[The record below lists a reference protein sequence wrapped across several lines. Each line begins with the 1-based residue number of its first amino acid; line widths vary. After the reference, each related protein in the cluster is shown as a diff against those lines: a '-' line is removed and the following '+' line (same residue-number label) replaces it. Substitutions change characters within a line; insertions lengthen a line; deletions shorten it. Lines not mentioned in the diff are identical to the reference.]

1 MDIDAGLANEI
12 AAGGDPTDEQF
23 RLLVGSLSDY
33 AICLLDASGRVASWN
48 AGAERTMGFAAGEVL
63 GQHFALFY
71 APEERAAGKPQEAL
85 ERAERE
91 GRSRGQG
98 WRQRRDG
105 SRFWAEVTLSAL
117 RDPDGALRGFAAV
130 TQDTTALRSSR
141 DAEQLLAAMFDRA
154 PSGIIMADTSGRYVR
169 ANPAFL
175 RLVGYAE
182 EELLKMGIGELT
194 HPDDLEATWEV
205 FNDVVQGR
213 RSQVE
218 YEKRYVRKSGRAI
231 WVRNTVARLPDADGR
246 LKFLIAMVEDI
257 TERRRADERIREL
270 LERQRSLT
278 GLSLAALGE
287 SELTRVLD
295 RAVGLVRE
303 RLQTELVR
311 LLELSPDAQELRLV
325 AGCGWPTGAVLGVKP
340 GSLVAYTL
348 YAPELAGNPRRPL
361 IVEELARDA
370 RLGRSGMLLEA
381 GATSG
386 MSVVI
391 PGGQAP
397 YGVLDAYTAA
407 RRRFDEADVEFL
419 QAVVNVIS
427 VAVQREQ
434 AHQRLAA
441 SEARLQAFT
450 QHSPAVMFLKDRE
463 GCYRFV
469 NEQFLR
475 RFGVRREQVVGR
487 RDEEIFPAAQAGVF
501 GASDAEVRAQ
511 GTALTFE
518 ETARTIDG
526 ERFNVV
532 VKFPVL
538 DGAGG
543 VIGVGGVA
551 TDITER
557 RRTEQALHEQRTLL
571 AEAQKLA
578 GLGCW
583 EWDPASG
590 RVTWSEEL
598 YRIYGVTPQDFRPSF
613 ENYLERVHPD
623 DRGRTGATI
632 AQAVQHG
639 GSFSFEERVVRPDG
653 EVRLLRSHGEVVRDQ
668 DGQALKVL
676 GACLDV
682 TEHKAAETA
691 LRALSRRLVE
701 AEEAERRRI
710 ARELHDSVG
719 QNLSAL
725 NINLDILSAQL
736 GSPPAPL
743 ARRLAD
749 SQALVDATLQSIES
763 VMADLRPPLLDEYGL
778 EAALRWYG
786 EEFARRIGVP
796 LAVDSVAALPGL
808 RAEAA
813 VALFRIAQEALN
825 NTAKHAAARSIKVT
839 LGVENGEVMLT
850 IADDG
855 RGFDPGSVRRGRW
868 GMSTMRERAEAAGGR
883 LAVESAPGSG
893 TTVRASVPL

>member
-1 MDIDAGLANEI
+1 MDIDAGLAKNI
-12 AAGGDPTDEQF
+12 AAAGEPTDEQF

-33 AICLLDASGRVASWN
+33 AICLLDADGRVASWN
-48 AGAERTMGFAAGEVL
+48 AGAERTFGYRAGDVL
-63 GQHFALFY
+63 GQDLAVFY
-71 APEERAAGKPQEAL
+71 AAEERAAGRPRTAL
-85 ERAERE
+85 ERAQRE
-91 GRSRGQG
+91 GRSRDHG
-98 WRQRRDG
+98 WQRRADG
-105 SRFWAEVTLSAL
+105 SRFWADVTLSAL
-117 RDPDGALRGFAAV
+117 REPGGELRGFAVV

-141 DAEQLLAAMFDRA
+141 EAEQLLAAMFDRA
-154 PSGIIMADTSGRYVR
+154 PGGIVMVDTSGRYAR

-175 RLVGYAE
+175 RLVGYSE
-182 EELLKMGIGELT
+182 EELRGKTLNELA
-194 HPDDLEATWEV
+194 HPDDVEATWEV
-205 FNDVVQGR
+205 FNDLVQGR

-218 YEKRYVRKSGRAI
+218 YEKRYLRKSGRAI

-246 LKFLIAMVEDI
+246 LKFLIGMVEDI

-278 GLSLAALGE
+278 GLSLAALAE
-287 SELTRVLD
+287 SGLSGVLH
-295 RAVGLVRE
+295 RAVELVRE
-303 RLQTELVR
+303 RLGTEFVR
-311 LLELSPDAQELRLV
+311 LLELTADEQQLKLV
-325 AGCGWPTGAVLGVKP
+325 AACGWKP
-340 GSLVAYTL
+340 GLVFPVLPGSPAGYAL
-348 YAPELAGNPRRPL
+348 YSPQLAGKPRRPL
-361 IVEELARDA
+361 VVEDLPRDE
-370 RLGRSGMLLEA
+370 RVGRGGMLLEA
-381 GATSG
+381 GAVSG

-391 PGGQAP
+391 PGAQAP

-407 RRRFDEADVEFL
+407 RRRFDEADTEFL
-419 QAVVNVIS
+419 SALVNVIS

-434 AHQRLAA
+434 AHQRLAT
-441 SEARLQAFT
+441 SEALLQAFT
-450 QHSPAVMFLKDRE
+450 QHSPAVMSLKDRE
-463 GCYRFV
+463 GRYRFV

-475 RFGVRREQVVGR
+475 RFGLRREEVVGR
-487 RDEEIFPAAQAGVF
+487 RDDEIFPAAQAAAFAANDARVLSA
-501 GASDAEVRAQ
+501 GA
-511 GTALTFE
+511 ALTFE
-518 ETARTIDG
+518 ETARYIDG

-538 DGAGG
+538 DGAGAI
-543 VIGVGGVA
+543 IGVGGVA

-557 RRTEQALHEQRTLL
+557 RRVEQALLEQRTLL
-571 AEAQKLA
+571 SEAQKLA

-590 RVTWSEEL
+590 RVIWSEEL
-598 YRIYGVTPQDFRPSF
+598 YRIYGVSAQDFRPSF

-623 DRGRTGATI
+623 DRSRTAGTVAAAVTQGRGFT
-632 AQAVQHG
+632 
-639 GSFSFEERVVRPDG
+639 FEERIVRPDG
-653 EVRLLRSHGEVVRDQ
+653 EVRLLRSHGEVVRGG
-668 DGQALKVL
+668 DGKAAKVL
-676 GACLDV
+676 GACLDI
-682 TEHKAAETA
+682 TEQKAAESA

-725 NINLDILSAQL
+725 NINLDLLSSQL
-736 GSPPAPL
+736 PHPPAGV

-749 SQALVDATLQSIES
+749 SQSLVDATLQSIES

-786 EEFARRIGVP
+786 DEFARRMGVP
-796 LAVDSVAALPGL
+796 LAVEAAPALGAL
-808 RAEAA
+808 RPEAA

-825 NTAKHAAARSIKVT
+825 NTAKHAAAASIKVT
-839 LGVENGEVMLT
+839 LGVDNGEVMLS

-855 RGFDPGSVRRGRW
+855 RGFDPASVRRGRW

-883 LAVESAPGSG
+883 LAVESAPGQG

>member
-1 MDIDAGLANEI
+1 MDIDAGLANKI
-12 AAGGDPTDEQF
+12 AAGEDPTDEQF
-23 RLLVGSLSDY
+23 RLLVASLSDY
-33 AICLLDASGRVASWN
+33 SICLLDAAGRVSSWN
-48 AGAERTMGFAAGEVL
+48 PGAERAFGHAAADVL
-63 GQHFALFY
+63 GQDFAVFY
-71 APEERAAGKPQEAL
+71 AAEERAEGGPEAAL
-85 ERAERE
+85 ERAARE
-91 GRSRGQG
+91 GRSREQG
-98 WRQRRDG
+98 WRRRRDG
-105 SRFWAEVTLSAL
+105 SRFWADVTLTAL
-117 RDPDGALRGFAAV
+117 REANGALRGFAAV

-141 DAEQLLAAMFDRA
+141 EAEQLLGAMFDRA
-154 PSGIIMADTSGRYVR
+154 PSGIVMCDTSGRYVR

-175 RLVGYAE
+175 RLVGYSE
-182 EELLKMGIGELT
+182 EELLRKTLGELT
-194 HPDDLEATWEV
+194 HPDDREATWDA
-205 FNDVVQGR
+205 FNDLVQGR

-218 YEKRYVRKSGRAI
+218 YEKRYLRKSGRAI

-257 TERRRADERIREL
+257 TERRRADERIHEL

-278 GLSLAALGE
+278 ELSLAALAE
-287 SELTRVLD
+287 SELARVLD
-295 RAVGLVRE
+295 RAVQLVRE
-303 RLQTELVR
+303 RLRTELVR
-311 LLELSPDAQELRLV
+311 LLELSPDAEELRLV
-325 AGCGWPTGAVLGVKP
+325 AACGFQPGAVLPLKQ
-340 GSLVAYTL
+340 GSLVGYTL

-361 IVEELARDA
+361 IVEDLARDPRVA
-370 RLGRSGMLLEA
+370 RGGMLHEA
-381 GATSG
+381 NAASG
-386 MSVVI
+386 MSLVI
-391 PGGQAP
+391 PGAQAP

-407 RRRFDEADVEFL
+407 RRRFDEADAEFL
-419 QAVVNVIS
+419 RAVVNVIS

-434 AHQRLAA
+434 AHQRLAT

-450 QHSPAVMFLKDRE
+450 RHSPAVMSLKDRD

-475 RFGVRREQVVGR
+475 SFGVRREEVLGR
-487 RDEEIFPAAQAGVF
+487 RDAEIFPAAQAAAF
-501 GASDAEVRAQ
+501 AANDAQVLTE
-511 GTALTFE
+511 GSALTSE
-518 ETARTIDG
+518 ETARYIDG

-538 DGAGG
+538 DGSGG
-543 VIGVGGVA
+543 IIGVGGVA

-557 RRTEQALHEQRTLL
+557 RRVEQALLEQRTLL
-571 AEAQKLA
+571 SEAQKLA

-583 EWDPASG
+583 EWDPSSG
-590 RVTWSEEL
+590 RVIWSEEL
-598 YRIYGVTPQDFRPSF
+598 YRIYGVSPQDFRPSF
-613 ENYLERVHPD
+613 ENYLERVHPE
-623 DRGRTGATI
+623 DRNRTAGTVAAAVTQGRGFT
-632 AQAVQHG
+632 
-639 GSFSFEERVVRPDG
+639 FEERIVRPDG
-653 EVRLLRSHGEVVRDQ
+653 EVRLLRSHGEVVRDRE
-668 DGQALKVL
+668 GRATKVL
-676 GACLDV
+676 GACLDI
-682 TEHKAAETA
+682 TEQKAAESA

-725 NINLDILSAQL
+725 NINLDLLSSQL
-736 GSPPAPL
+736 GNPPAPL

-749 SQALVDATLQSIES
+749 SQSLVDATLQSIET

-796 LAVDSVAALPGL
+796 LAVEAAAALERL
-808 RAEAA
+808 RPEAA

-825 NTAKHAAARSIKVT
+825 NTAKHAGARSIKVT
-839 LGVENGEVMLT
+839 LGVENGEAMLT

-855 RGFDPGSVRRGRW
+855 RGFDPGNVRRGRW

-883 LAVESAPGSG
+883 LAVDSTPGQG

>member
-1 MDIDAGLANEI
+1 MDMDAGLAKKI
-12 AAGGDPTDEQF
+12 APGEDPTDEQF
-23 RLLVGSLSDY
+23 RLLVASLSDY
-33 AICLLDASGRVASWN
+33 SICLLDAAGRVASWN
-48 AGAERTMGFAAGEVL
+48 AGAQRTFGHAAADVIGQDFAVFHGE
-63 GQHFALFY
+63 
-71 APEERAAGKPQEAL
+71 EERAAGRPRAAL

-91 GRSRGQG
+91 GRSREQG
-98 WRQRRDG
+98 WRLRSDG
-105 SRFWAEVTLSAL
+105 SRFWADVTLTAL
-117 RDPDGALRGFAAV
+117 READGALRGFAAV

-141 DAEQLLAAMFDRA
+141 EAEQLFGAMFDRA
-154 PSGIIMADTSGRYVR
+154 PGGIVMSDPSGRYVR

-175 RLVGYAE
+175 RLVGYSE
-182 EELLKMGIGELT
+182 EELLGKSVGEIT
-194 HPDDLEATWEV
+194 HRDDLEATWA
-205 FNDVVQGR
+205 FFDDLVQGR

-218 YEKRYVRKSGRAI
+218 YEKRYLRKSGRAI

-270 LERQRSLT
+270 AERQRSLT
-278 GLSLAALGE
+278 VLSLAALAE
-287 SELTRVLD
+287 SELSPVLE
-295 RAVGLVRE
+295 RAVELVRE
-303 RLQTELVR
+303 RLRTELVR
-311 LLELSPDAQELRLV
+311 LLELSPDAQELRVL
-325 AGCGWPTGAVLGVKP
+325 AACGWKAGAAFPLKAASLLGD
-340 GSLVAYTL
+340 TL
-348 YAPELAGNPRRPL
+348 YSPDLAGNPRRPL
-361 IVEELARDA
+361 IVEDLASDPRA
-370 RLGRSGMLLEA
+370 ARSGMLLEA
-381 GATSG
+381 NATSG
-386 MSVVI
+386 MSLVI
-391 PGGQAP
+391 PGAQAP
-397 YGVLDAYTAA
+397 YGVLEAYTVA

-419 QAVVNVIS
+419 RAVVNVIS

-450 QHSPAVMFLKDRE
+450 QHSPAVMSLKDRD
-463 GCYRFV
+463 GRYRFV

-475 RFGVRREQVVGR
+475 RLGLRREEVLGR
-487 RDEEIFPAAQAGVF
+487 RDDEIFPAAQAAAFAANDAQVLAE
-501 GASDAEVRAQ
+501 GA
-511 GTALTFE
+511 ALTFE
-518 ETARTIDG
+518 ETARYIDG
-526 ERFNVV
+526 ERFNVM

-543 VIGVGGVA
+543 IIGVGGVA

-557 RRTEQALHEQRTLL
+557 RRIEQALGEQRTLL
-571 AEAQKLA
+571 SEAQKLA

-583 EWDPASG
+583 EWDPSSG
-590 RVTWSEEL
+590 RVIWSEEL
-598 YRIYGVTPQDFRPSF
+598 YRIYGVSPQDFRPSF
-613 ENYLERVHPD
+613 ENYLERVHPE
-623 DRGRTGATI
+623 DRSRTAGTVAAAVTQGRGFTL
-632 AQAVQHG
+632 
-639 GSFSFEERVVRPDG
+639 EERIVRPDG
-653 EVRLLRSHGEVVRDQ
+653 EVRLLRSHGEVVRDR
-668 DGQALKVL
+668 DGKPAKVL
-676 GACLDV
+676 GACLDI
-682 TEHKAAETA
+682 TEQKAAESA

-725 NINLDILSAQL
+725 NINLDLLSSQL
-736 GSPPAPL
+736 GSPPPPL

-749 SQALVDATLQSIES
+749 SQALVDATLQSIET
-763 VMADLRPPLLDEYGL
+763 VMADLRPPLLDEYGI

-796 LAVDSVAALPGL
+796 LDVQAAAALDGL
-808 RAEAA
+808 RPEAA

-883 LAVESAPGSG
+883 LAVESTPGQG
-893 TTVRASVPL
+893 TKVRASVPL